1 MADKRSEVEAKF
13 DASNVGVTDFI
24 KYVANVSESGFAH
37 LEKYK
42 QVGGD
47 DTYYQQGENF
57 LRHRYDGQRRLSIFT
72 VKQRKSTESISDRHE
87 IDLPLALD
95 VDPDTAAAFLKMTG
109 WKPVFTI
116 HKMSYIAHMSVHQQF
131 NAIRGGYVACLAL
144 YDVCDANQP
153 EHDMGWERYLEV
165 EIEKESEITHE
176 NALIE
181 LKLWVKKLQAAFSLG
196 EPMNKSLFE
205 IYGPKPKLLPEATI
219 AKVAEQDKTLA
230 QIMKETVEQKE
241 QVSRCVP

>member
-1 MADKRSEVEAKF
+1 MADKLSEVEAKF
-13 DASNVGVTDFI
+13 DGSNINVTDFI
-24 KYVANVSESGFAH
+24 KYVADVSQSGFAH

-42 QVGGD
+42 QVDGD

-72 VKQRKSTESISDRHE
+72 VKQRKSKESISDRHE
-87 IDLPLALD
+87 IDLPLSLE
-95 VDPDTAAAFLKMTG
+95 VDPETAAAFLKMTG

-116 HKMSYIAHMSVHQQF
+116 HKMSYIAHMKVAQQF
-131 NAIRGGYVACLAL
+131 NAERGGYVACLAL
-144 YDVCDANQP
+144 YDVCDARQP

-165 EIEKESEITHE
+165 EIEKDSDISHE

-181 LKLWVKKLQAAFSLG
+181 LGLWVKKLRAAFSLG

-205 IYGPKPKLLPEATI
+205 IYGPKPKLLPDAVLQ
-219 AKVAEQDKTLA
+219 KVAVQDQLVKD
-230 QIMKETVEQKE
+230 I

>member
-1 MADKRSEVEAKF
+1 MADRRSEVEAKF
-13 DASNVGVTDFI
+13 DGTKVNVTDFV
-24 KYVANVSESGFAH
+24 KYVADVSASGFAH
-37 LEKYK
+37 LDKYK
-42 QVGGD
+42 QVDGD

-72 VKQRKSTESISDRHE
+72 VKQRKSAESISDRHE
-87 IDLPLALD
+87 IDLPLDLE

-116 HKMSYIAHMSVHQQF
+116 HKMSYIAHMSVAQQF
-131 NAIRGGYVACLAL
+131 NAERGGYVACLAL
-144 YDVCDANQP
+144 YDVCDARQP

-165 EIEKESEITHE
+165 EIEKDSDGITHE

-181 LKLWVKKLQAAFSLG
+181 LGLWVKKLQAAFALG

-205 IYGPKPKLLPEATI
+205 IYRDPPRPDPVQAAL
-219 AKVAEQDKTLA
+219 EQHTNG
-230 QIMKETVEQKE
+230 
-241 QVSRCVP
+241 RCMP